1 MKSMTK
7 KRKDNMK
14 VKLIAE
20 YAGKCVVKE
29 NDTKK
34 TLYAFKNSLL
44 KEDFDNRKI
53 KGIKYRNTSF
63 FNNFYDIELFGIKFE
78 SIKKNVQ
85 TTDDIKKIKLLDSL
99 QEGDVIVFD
108 VVLEIKCNHGH
119 YTFTS
124 ISTNISNIEKLN
136 DANVAMEL
144 QYLVDEKEKELNE
157 KLNALLK

>member
-1 MKSMTK
+1 MKLT
-7 KRKDNMK
+7 
-14 VKLIAE
+14 LIAVFV
-20 YAGKCVVKE
+20 GKCIFTEQNK
-29 NDTKK
+29 TK
-34 TLYAFKNSLL
+34 TLYTFKNSIL
-44 KEDFDNRKI
+44 KEDFYNRKI

-85 TTDDIKKIKLLDSL
+85 TMDEIKKIKLLDSL

-108 VVLEIKCNHGH
+108 VDLEIKCNHGQ

-157 KLNALLK
+157 RLNALLK